1 MVVSGAFGLLLATF
15 LPRQKIYVQ
24 ILATWA
30 NLKEFHNTK
39 MQHLSFFTQELTQQL
54 KLEMTTVFFGK
65 HNSFDR
71 HLTHRVTVESLRVCQ
86 REGKISCFVAI
97 REITQHQFSSVLPF
111 QRKLV
116 LELKQ
121 LMSHKNFLM

>member
-1 MVVSGAFGLLLATF
+1 MSGTNSHS
-15 LPRQKIYVQ
+15 K
-24 ILATWA
+24 
-30 NLKEFHNTK
+30 KSH
-39 MQHLSFFTQELTQQL
+39 ELNQQL

-71 HLTHRVTVESLRVCQ
+71 HLTHCRVLTCLST
-86 REGKISCFVAI
+86 REKISCFVAI